1 MIAYLRGKI
10 TFRSPTLLI
19 VEVHGIGYWVYV
31 SLNTSAALAGQE
43 EVRLL
48 VYQHIREDQQK
59 LYGFASEEERF
70 LFEQLISVSGIG
82 PGTAQLLL
90 SGMTAEEARMA
101 ILTEDVQ
108 AFKSVKG
115 IGPKTAKRVILDLK
129 DKLVKHSGET
139 TLITSASG
147 SNTLKDEAL
156 SALLALGFS
165 KAQALKAIN
174 SSLKAEKPPTTVEEL
189 VKSALGLLH

>member
-43 EVRLL
+43 EVKLL

-139 TLITSASG
+139 TLITSASA

-174 SSLKAEKPPTTVEEL
+174 ASLKAEKPPTTVEEL